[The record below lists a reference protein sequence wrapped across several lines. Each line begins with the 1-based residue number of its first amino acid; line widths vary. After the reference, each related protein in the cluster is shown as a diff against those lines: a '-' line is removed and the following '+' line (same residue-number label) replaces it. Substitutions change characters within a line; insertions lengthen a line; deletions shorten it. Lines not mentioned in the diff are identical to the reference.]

1 MPLKQLLS
9 AGLTVKV
16 EEEGDEV
23 EEEGGGGGG
32 TRKANLAFNYQVHVG
47 QSLLKRAC
55 QHKYFKSLRCG
66 LIAKKHFSR
75 FYFV

>member
-16 EEEGDEV
+16 EEEGGGDEV

-32 TRKANLAFNYQVHVG
+32 TRKARLAFNYQVHVG
-47 QSLLKRAC
+47 QSLLKRAR
-55 QHKYFKSLRCG
+55 HRNTSKF
-66 LIAKKHFSR
+66 
-75 FYFV
+75 